1 MCPALFDQY
10 LDTNHNKQQQ
20 QQQQQQQQKLSR
32 KLRTVNMLK
41 VQKEYCFL

>member
-10 LDTNHNKQQQ
+10 LDMNHNKQQQ
-20 QQQQQQQQKLSR
+20 QRQKLSR